1 MNDISSP
8 NKAADAAF
16 SSTFS
21 SADNAAA
28 RPAAAPAPQKPEVP
42 AHFQQFLGFDFG
54 IKRTGCASG
63 NRVLGGAN
71 PLPTIKS
78 GKFHEVQK
86 YIILTG
92 HVLTPRLVV
101 VNDAAWQ
108 KIPAADRKIVEEVMK
123 THMAWA
129 DEQIQKQEIALID
142 EFKAAGVTIIQPD
155 VESFRKATLAVVPDV
170 TIGASLLPVMLTV
183 IVDVAVPS

>member
-1 MNDISSP
+1 MNDISSS

-21 SADNAAA
+21 SAENAAA

-71 PLPTIKS
+71 PLPTIKAE
-78 GKFHEVQK
+78 GRMHAW
-86 YIILTG
+86 
-92 HVLTPRLVV
+92 PR
-101 VNDAAWQ
+101 W
-108 KIPAADRKIVEEVMK
+108 K
-123 THMAWA
+123 
-129 DEQIQKQEIALID
+129 
-142 EFKAAGVTIIQPD
+142 
-155 VESFRKATLAVVPDV
+155 S
-170 TIGASLLPVMLTV
+170 
-183 IVDVAVPS
+183 